1 MRWLIAGAAGQVGS
15 DLTAELAASR
25 PGDDVIAAGRS
36 DLDITDRAG
45 VLGFVREARPDVI
58 VNCAAYTAVDAAES
72 EEERADAVNGWGAE
86 HLAAAASQ
94 WGVRLIHLSTDYV
107 FAGTDS
113 APLLENEPP
122 APLSAYGRSKALG
135 ERLVLSQSGEMYVV
149 RTSWVYGRVGGNFVK
164 TIAGL
169 ARTQDRIDVVDDQHG
184 TPTWSAHLARG
195 LGALGAAP
203 AARCP
208 PGVWHL
214 TNGGATTWFHFAR
227 AIVSGL
233 GEDPE
238 MVHPVAR
245 SDVRRPAAR
254 PGFAVLSTTKWEQ
267 HGLPALPRWDTAL
280 ATALPIVLADG
291 GGAGYEQS
299 GPV

>member
-94 WGVRLIHLSTDYV
+94 WGVRLIHLS
-107 FAGTDS
+107 
-113 APLLENEPP
+113 
-122 APLSAYGRSKALG
+122 YGRSKALG